1 MTPTADYETPREEA
15 FWTYEDL
22 ALFIGAVLPALA
34 GALLVVRPF
43 HLLNKGV
50 QQFAYQCTAYALML
64 GALYLLVAWRY
75 HRPFWRSLG
84 WNFEFRGAWFY
95 LILGPVMAIGLT
107 MLAYFLHA
115 AGNPA
120 IPDLIT
126 DRASMIAVALFGALA
141 GPIFEELV
149 FRGFLQPLLARSM
162 AAWIAILLTAVPFAL
177 LHGPGFG
184 WAWQSVI
191 IVGIAGVVMG
201 YVRNRTGSTAAS
213 ALVHIGYNSTLFVGF
228 ILQRFLQP
236 LGSVAPR

>member
-1 MTPTADYETPREEA
+1 
-15 FWTYEDL
+15 
-22 ALFIGAVLPALA
+22 
-34 GALLVVRPF
+34 
-43 HLLNKGV
+43 
-50 QQFAYQCTAYALML
+50 
-64 GALYLLVAWRY
+64 
-75 HRPFWRSLG
+75 
-84 WNFEFRGAWFY
+84 
-95 LILGPVMAIGLT
+95 
-107 MLAYFLHA
+107 
-115 AGNPA
+115 
-120 IPDLIT
+120 
-126 DRASMIAVALFGALA
+126 VALFGALA

>member
-1 MTPTADYETPREEA
+1 MTPTADEKTPREEV

-34 GALLVVRPF
+34 GALLIVRPF
-43 HLLNKGV
+43 HVSNRGV
-50 QQFAYQCTAYALML
+50 QTLLYQCTAYALML
-64 GALYLLVAWRY
+64 GALYLLIAWRY
-75 HRPFWRSLG
+75 RKPLWRSLG
-84 WNFEFRGAWFY
+84 WTFDFRRPWLY
-95 LILGPVMAIGLT
+95 VLIGPPLAIGLT
-107 MLAYFLHA
+107 LLASVLHA
-115 AGNPA
+115 TGNPA

-126 DRASMIAVALFGALA
+126 DRASLIAVLIFGALA
-141 GPIFEELV
+141 GPLFEELV

-184 WAWQSVI
+184 WAWQSVM

-213 ALVHIGYNSTLFVGF
+213 ALVHVAYNSTLFVGF
-228 ILQRFLQP
+228 ILQR
-236 LGSVAPR
+236 ST